1 MKKFIK
7 SNQMIVINITFL
19 VGGFFLGWFGYD
31 YYWEYKILSLE
42 EEESTSLELEV
53 DYSFLEEEPSGAML
67 RIIEPY
73 HCDASSNLSDS
84 HTCKNLTDNNYSG
97 WKDSGNSCL
106 NESIT
111 FYFDQTYYIEF
122 IVISNF
128 EKVSDYESVDKI
140 KDFTIIY
147 PYSESGSIETRHFLT
162 QENYEQWFDINK
174 LLTEMTFEINS
185 NWDSP
190 DTDICGLQEV
200 RFFGKDA

>member
-7 SNQMIVINITFL
+7 SNQMIFINIAFL
-19 VGGFFLGWFGYD
+19 LGGIFAGWLGND
-31 YYWEYKILSLE
+31 AYWEYKFHTPE
-42 EEESTSLELEV
+42 EEELT
-53 DYSFLEEEPSGAML
+53 FIEEEETSIL
-67 RIIEPY
+67 RVIEPY

>member
-1 MKKFIK
+1 MKKFIT
-7 SNQMIVINITFL
+7 SNQMIVINIAFL
-19 VGGFFLGWFGYD
+19 LGGIFAGWFGND
-31 YYWEYKILSLE
+31 AYWEYKFHTPKEEELTFIE
-42 EEESTSLELEV
+42 EEETSI
-53 DYSFLEEEPSGAML
+53 L
-67 RIIEPY
+67 RVIEPY

-97 WKDSGNSCL
+97 WKDYGNSCL